1 MQMKRLLI
9 FIYLIFE
16 SLFIFSQNLVLN
28 PSFEDYWYLPQ
39 FYSKKDTF
47 FCKNW
52 YSYDNIA
59 SDYYN
64 KASKDTLFSV
74 PHNESGYHPART
86 GDAYVG
92 IIPLNWGGYMEYV
105 TGTLSESLIGGR
117 TYKVSFYVQCSG
129 KTSYFYLACLGTL
142 LSKTQNIYRCKASP
156 FYNDLI
162 TYTDNAKKNN
172 ATKIKAQIKNC
183 DTCFITSDS
192 SWTQISGQYKAQ
204 GGEKY
209 ITIGVFYEEKYD
221 MKIYEPLRNVGV
233 SEKKKKKIF
242 TKYQEIFKLNPNF
255 VQSKVSDLFKEC
267 PYYFIDDV
275 SVEEV
280 KDK

>member
-39 FYSKKDTF
+39 LYSKKDTF

-52 YSYDNIA
+52 YSYEELA
-59 SDYYN
+59 ADYYN
-64 KASKDTLFSV
+64 AESKDSLFGV
-74 PHNESGYHPART
+74 PFNDCGYHIAKS
-86 GDAYVG
+86 GNAYVA
-92 IIPLNWGGYMEYV
+92 IIPLAWDGYMEYV
-105 TGTLSESLIGGR
+105 TGTISEPLKIGR
-117 TYKVSFYVQCSG
+117 TYNVSFYVQCSG
-129 KTSYFYLACLGTL
+129 KTSYFYLACLGAL

-255 VQSKVSDLFKEC
+255 KPGKFISNVWEY